1 MVPLYR
7 RERQQVVI
15 MSFISELIELI
26 VPASLISL
34 SERKQKPARWN
45 AEGWR
50 VLHVGWSMHSVIL
63 CCVVLIALM
72 GLYLWASG
80 QTRPDA
86 ETQSANALLVLIGT
100 SAVTLYLLW
109 SAYGRT
115 IMWKGEELRVRT
127 IWKTETVYRI
137 ADVSS
142 VTKSDMRGEYRLT
155 FQDGSILRLSA
166 HLHGAKELI
175 AKLPCQAPGN
185 RGSGTRAAIRKGSI
199 RSRRRGR
206 KK

>member
-1 MVPLYR
+1 
-7 RERQQVVI
+7 
-15 MSFISELIELI
+15 MSFISELVSGLFA
-26 VPASLISL
+26 ASLISL
-34 SERKQKPARWN
+34 SERKQKPGRWN

-50 VLHVGWSMHSVIL
+50 VLWAGWFMKGTIL
-63 CCVVLIALM
+63 GGAAFAALM
-72 GLYLWASG
+72 GLFLWAGGSAL
-80 QTRPDA
+80 PDA
-86 ETQSANALLVLIGT
+86 ETQNAYALLLLIGM

-155 FQDGSILRLSA
+155 FQDGSTLWLSA

-185 RGSGTRAAIRKGSI
+185 RGSGTRDGTAAIRKGSI